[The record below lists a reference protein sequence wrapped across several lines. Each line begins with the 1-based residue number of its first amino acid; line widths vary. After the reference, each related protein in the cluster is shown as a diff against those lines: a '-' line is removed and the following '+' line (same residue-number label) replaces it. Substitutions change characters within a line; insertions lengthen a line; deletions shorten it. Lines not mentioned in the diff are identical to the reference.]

1 MRWQRVQD
9 CLVDRTF
16 IKLTVQIHI
25 EMLRQIRYLTI
36 AASLFAAGNVA
47 PASADPFSLSL
58 MPDPRGEFIRLCA
71 PFMVANYEHPETI
84 CDCLRSS
91 ILAGIEDYQL
101 VDALLYGVTLRG
113 VPSIDP
119 TWLSVEQED
128 KTSSVMSSIARP
140 TIECFFGT
148 RQIKKPTQYIPL
160 DGLPPLP
167 PVQDL
172 TP

>member
-1 MRWQRVQD
+1 MGAAVA
-9 CLVDRTF
+9 LALF
-16 IKLTVQIHI
+16 SIH
-25 EMLRQIRYLTI
+25 LP
-36 AASLFAAGNVA
+36 A
-47 PASADPFSLSL
+47 PASADPFALSL

-71 PFMVANYEHPETI
+71 PFMVANYQHPETI

-91 ILAGIEDYQL
+91 ILAEIEDHQL
-101 VDALLYGVTLRG
+101 ADALLYGVTLRG

-119 TWLSVEQED
+119 TWLSAEQEA
-128 KTSSVMSSIARP
+128 TISSVMSSIARP
-140 TIECFFGT
+140 TFECFFGT
-148 RQIKKPTQYIPL
+148 RQIKKPTRYIPL

>member
-1 MRWQRVQD
+1 M
-9 CLVDRTF
+9 DRTF
-16 IKLTVQIHI
+16 TRLA
-25 EMLRQIRYLTI
+25 RQVARRWRSAI
-36 AASLFAAGNVA
+36 AAACLALATT
-47 PASADPFSLSL
+47 PTLADPFSLSL

-91 ILAGIEDYQL
+91 ILAEIEDHQL
-101 VDALLYGVTLRG
+101 ADALLYGVTLRG

-119 TWLSVEQED
+119 TWLSLDQEAAM
-128 KTSSVMSSIARP
+128 SSVMSSIAQP
-140 TIECFFGT
+140 TIECFFGA
-148 RQIKKPTQYIPL
+148 RQIKKPIQYTPL

>member
-1 MRWQRVQD
+1 MDRAFTKHRK
-9 CLVDRTF
+9 LVER
-16 IKLTVQIHI
+16 H
-25 EMLRQIRYLTI
+25 LRHAGAMIVAVLL
-36 AASLFAAGNVA
+36 AASGTLSCTAT
-47 PASADPFSLSL
+47 PATADPFSLSL

-71 PFMVANYEHPETI
+71 PFMVANYQHPESI

-91 ILAGIEDYQL
+91 ILSEIEDHQL
-101 VDALLYGVTLRG
+101 ADALLYGVTLRG

-119 TWLSVEQED
+119 TWLSVEQEAAM
-128 KTSSVMSSIARP
+128 SSVMSAIARP

-148 RQIKKPTQYIPL
+148 RQIKKPMSYVPL
-160 DGLPPLP
+160 DGMPPLP